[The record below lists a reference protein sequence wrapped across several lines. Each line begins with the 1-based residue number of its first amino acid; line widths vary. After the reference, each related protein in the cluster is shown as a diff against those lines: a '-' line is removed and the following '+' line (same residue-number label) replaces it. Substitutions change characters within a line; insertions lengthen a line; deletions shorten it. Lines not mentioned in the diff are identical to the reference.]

1 MCQLWNT
8 RSAPLPGRYG
18 DNFAIWCQ
26 TSRVGGCQS
35 AAGQQVA
42 VQYED
47 IRDTMA
53 GNTILSMANFLVNI
67 IFFLYQFVDSVSF
80 NRISLL
86 SKLN

>member
-26 TSRVGGCQS
+26 TSRVGGRQS

-47 IRDTMA
+47 TMA
-53 GNTILSMANFLVNI
+53 YYTDILSMANFLVNI
-67 IFFLYQFVDSVSF
+67 IFFLYQ
-80 NRISLL
+80 L
-86 SKLN
+86 SIV